1 MESALQ
7 QILNGFTLGST
18 YALLALGLAMVFSIM
33 GLVNF
38 AHGELITI
46 SGYTMLAMRYLDLPW
61 VVWALAGIVAA
72 VLAAL
77 AMERLAFRPVRHA
90 SPVTM
95 MLTSFG
101 VSVLIA
107 GAFEIGVSARPR
119 AIPQPDW
126 ITASFTL
133 LGLRMRAEHVFTLA
147 ITGLALLGLL
157 LLLRRTLIGTAM
169 RAAAEDFDAV
179 RLMSIKAN
187 SVIAAAFALSG
198 LLAGLA
204 SVLILSRRGIV
215 NPHMGLFLGLNAFVA
230 IVIGGMG
237 NLWGAVAGGFIL
249 GFAEVALRAWLP
261 PSLSGLT
268 QGFLFLLV
276 AIFLLIRPH
285 GLFGQRTAERV

>member
-1 MESALQ
+1 MDSVAQ
-7 QILNGFTLGST
+7 QILNGLTLGST
-18 YALLALGLAMVFSIM
+18 YALLALGLAIVFSII

-46 SGYTMLAMRYLDLPW
+46 CAYTMLAMRYLGLPW
-61 VVWALAGIVAA
+61 VVWAISGVVAA
-72 VLAAL
+72 VAAAL
-77 AMERLAFRPVRHA
+77 VMERLAFRPVRHA

-107 GAFEIGVSARPR
+107 AAFEIFVSPRPR
-119 AIPQPDW
+119 AVPQPDW
-126 ITASFTL
+126 ITTAFNV
-133 LGLRMRAEHVFTLA
+133 LGLQVRVEHIFTFGVTA
-147 ITGLALLGLL
+147 VALVGLL
-157 LLLRRTLIGTAM
+157 VLLRRTVIGAAM

-179 RLMSIKAN
+179 RLMGIRAN
-187 SVIAAAFALSG
+187 AVIASAFALSG

-204 SVLILSRRGIV
+204 GLLILSRRGVV

-230 IVIGGMG
+230 NVIGGMG

-261 PSLSGLT
+261 SSLSGLT
-268 QGFLFLLV
+268 QGFLFLMV
-276 AIFLLIRPH
+276 AVFLLIWPH
-285 GLFGQRTAERV
+285 GLFGQKTAVRV

>member
-1 MESALQ
+1 MDAAAQ
-7 QILNGFTLGST
+7 QVLNGLTLGST
-18 YALLALGLAMVFSIM
+18 YALMALGLAIVFSII

-46 SGYTMLAMRYLDLPW
+46 AAYTMLGMYYLGLPW
-61 VVWALAGIVAA
+61 IMWVLAGLVAT

-77 AMERLAFRPVRHA
+77 VMERLAFRPVRHA

-101 VSVLIA
+101 VSVLVA
-107 GAFEIGVSARPR
+107 AVFEIGVSARPR

-126 ITASFTL
+126 ITSSFAFA
-133 LGLRMRAEHVFTLA
+133 GLQIRAEHLLTFGVTA
-147 ITGLALLGLL
+147 AALLGLL
-157 LLLRRTLIGTAM
+157 FLLKRSVIGAAM

-179 RLMSIKAN
+179 RLMGIKAN
-187 SVIAAAFALSG
+187 AVIAYAFAISG

-204 SVLILSRRGIV
+204 AVLIMSRRGV
-215 NPHMGLFLGLNAFVA
+215 ANPHMGLTLGLNAFVA
-230 IVIGGMG
+230 NVIGGMG

-261 PSLSGLT
+261 TSLSGMT
-268 QGFLFLLV
+268 QGFLFLMV
-276 AIFLLIRPH
+276 AVFLLIWPH
-285 GLFGQRTAERV
+285 GLFGQKTAVRV